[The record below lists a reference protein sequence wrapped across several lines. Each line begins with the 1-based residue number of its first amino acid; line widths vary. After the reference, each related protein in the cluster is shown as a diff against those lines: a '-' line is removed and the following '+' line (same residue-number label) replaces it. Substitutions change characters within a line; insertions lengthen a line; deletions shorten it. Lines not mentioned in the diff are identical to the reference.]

1 MNPLTPKNVIL
12 MTKSNNECGLSLA
25 GTIWMNSNAY
35 PKPKIAKS

>member
-12 MTKSNNECGLSLA
+12 MSKSKNEYGLFLA

-35 PKPKIAKS
+35 LKIAKS